1 MNIVY
6 AWTARQLSFGLHFGK
21 QKTTSLTREETAH
34 KANTV
39 SSRVW
44 LGDQCGHGCLQEV
57 LDRRGNLAKAIGPL
71 VRWAEQNQPT
81 VDLNR
86 VEYEKRERKRA
97 NLPL

>member
-1 MNIVY
+1 MSHVHGVQDHPVPDHF
-6 AWTARQLSFGLHFGK
+6 ARHLNPH
-21 QKTTSLTREETAH
+21 R
-34 KANTV
+34 
-39 SSRVW
+39 RVW